1 MQSFNRKKCKK
12 VFINRL
18 EHMLNKIVSLQTVY
32 MNLFGKYSLQ
42 KNMVQTLTREHNKLH
57 RSVLIRSNSLAL
69 ITLVNVRICE
79 GFSYQ
84 KTFVI

>member
-1 MQSFNRKKCKK
+1 
-12 VFINRL
+12 
-18 EHMLNKIVSLQTVY
+18 MLNKIVSLQTVY
-32 MNLFGKYSLQ
+32 MDLFGKYSLQ
-42 KNMVQTLTREHNKLH
+42 KNMIQILTREHNKLH

>member
-1 MQSFNRKKCKK
+1 
-12 VFINRL
+12 
-18 EHMLNKIVSLQTVY
+18 MLNKIVSLQTVY
-32 MNLFGKYSLQ
+32 MDLFGKYSLQ
-42 KNMVQTLTREHNKLH
+42 KNMVQILTREHNKLH